1 MIIYPSG
8 VYTFNG
14 QIQEE
19 DMQMFWVY
27 RYKGFSFTAARTVH
41 TALVLAGQQGCSQAD
56 TGHLLLAL
64 VQTAQGTAADFLRR
78 KRVTSTALAEHT
90 AAHAAGRPRRL
101 HSRDLAP
108 ELSKAMEFAVLG
120 AHAASAARAENEHLL
135 CAILEDSSCTA
146 SRWLAALGIELP
158 QAARECRQLS
168 GQLVLPAQ
176 PRMAASRT
184 GRPSDKY
191 GRDLTRL
198 AQEGRLDPVLC
209 RDAELDRMIE
219 ILCRRQ
225 KNNPCLLG
233 EPGVG
238 KSALAE
244 ALAQRIAAGQIT
256 PALRG
261 KRVLAL
267 DMASMVAG
275 TKYRGDFEER
285 FKNLLEELYRDRS
298 TILFIDEIHIIA
310 GAGAAEGAIDAAS
323 ILKPMLA
330 RGEIQLIGAT
340 TPEEYRKTIQKDSA
354 LERRFGR
361 VMVEEPTP
369 AAAETIL
376 AGLMPRYER
385 YHGVSIPPE
394 AIHAAVE
401 LSVRYLPGRYLP
413 DKAIDLVDEAC
424 AMVKTEL
431 DSMPAELDEMN
442 HRITQLQIEE
452 ASLKKETDEL
462 SKQRLA
468 TLEKE
473 MAELRDSFNSKKAQW
488 ENEKNAVNKV
498 QSLRAEV
505 ESTKAEIEK
514 ATRTGDYAKA
524 GELQYGKLPTLQKQ
538 LEEEEKIAE
547 AKKES
552 SLLRDRVTDDE
563 IARIVARWTGIPVS
577 KLVEGEREKLLRLPD
592 TLHQRVIGQDEAVQ
606 KVADAILRSRA
617 GIANPNRP
625 IGSFLFL
632 GPTGVGKTELAKAL
646 AQALFDDEKNM
657 VRIDMTEYMEKFSV
671 SRLIG
676 APPGYVGYEEGGQL
690 TEAVRRHPYSVV
702 LFDEVEKAHPD
713 VFNILLQVLDDG
725 RITDSQGRTVDFKNT
740 VIILTSNLGSD
751 LILEDLEKSRAM
763 GKNELSEE
771 AKNAIDQL
779 LKRQFRPEFLN
790 RLDDIVYYKSLTK
803 QEIGSIVDLMLADL
817 RRRLADK
824 QLNLVVTDAA
834 KNAIIDGGYDPIYG
848 ARPLK
853 RYIQSHVETMIAKE
867 IIGGAHTAGDTLTV
881 DADGNGQLM
890 LR

>member
-1 MIIYPSG
+1 MIIYPPG

-27 RYKGFSFTAARTVH
+27 SYKGFSRTAARTVR
-41 TALVLAGQQGCSQAD
+41 TALVLAGRQGCCQAD

-64 VQTAQGTAADFLRR
+64 VQTARGSAADFLRR
-78 KRVTSTALAEHT
+78 KRVTTTALANCS
-90 AAHAAGRPRRL
+90 AARAEGAPRRL
-101 HSRDLAP
+101 HRCDLAP
-108 ELSKAMEFAVLG
+108 ELRKAMEFAVLG

-135 CAILEDSSCTA
+135 CAMLEDSTCTA
-146 SRWLAALGIELP
+146 SRWMLSLGVELP

-184 GRPSDKY
+184 GRPSEKY

-209 RDAELDRMIE
+209 RDSELERMVE

-244 ALAQRIAAGQIT
+244 ALAQRIASGQIT

-261 KRVLAL
+261 KRVLSL

-369 AAAETIL
+369 TAAETIL

-385 YHGVSIPPE
+385 YHGVAIPST

-413 DKAIDLVDEAC
+413 DKAIDLLDEA
-424 AMVKTEL
+424 AAARRIAENSSEKKALAPADIARVVSKA
-431 DSMPAELDEMN
+431 SGVPAERVGEAERERLA
-442 HRITQLQIEE
+442 QLE
-452 ASLKKETDEL
+452 
-462 SKQRLA
+462 QRLA
-468 TLEKE
+468 
-473 MAELRDSFNSKKAQW
+473 AE
-488 ENEKNAVNKV
+488 
-498 QSLRAEV
+498 
-505 ESTKAEIEK
+505 
-514 ATRTGDYAKA
+514 
-524 GELQYGKLPTLQKQ
+524 
-538 LEEEEKIAE
+538 
-547 AKKES
+547 
-552 SLLRDRVTDDE
+552 
-563 IARIVARWTGIPVS
+563 
-577 KLVEGEREKLLRLPD
+577 
-592 TLHQRVIGQDEAVQ
+592 VIGQPRAVAS
-606 KVADAILRSRA
+606 VAAAIRRSRT
-617 GIANPNRP
+617 GLRENNRP
-625 IGSFLFL
+625 IGAMLFL
-632 GPTGVGKTELAKAL
+632 GPTGVGKTQLARTLAKGWFGSEKAL
-646 AQALFDDEKNM
+646 LRFDM
-657 VRIDMTEYMEKFSV
+657 SEYMERHTV
-671 SRLIG
+671 ARLIG
-676 APPGYVGYEEGGQL
+676 APPGYVGHDEGGQL
-690 TEAVRRHPYSVV
+690 TEAVRRRPYSVV
-702 LFDEVEKAHPD
+702 LFDEIEKAHSD
-713 VFNILLQVLDDG
+713 IQNLLLQILEDG
-725 RITDSQGRTVDFKNT
+725 TLTDAQGRRADFSNT
-740 VIILTSNLGSD
+740 IILLTSNLGARC
-751 LILEDLEKSRAM
+751 LAGQTAPMGFGAAGAEKDRRGQQAIR
-763 GKNELSEE
+763 E
-771 AKNAIDQL
+771 A
-779 LKRQFRPEFLN
+779 REFFRPELMG
-790 RLDDIVYYKSLTK
+790 RLDETVLFDPLGPE
-803 QEIGSIVDLMLADL
+803 QLAGIADRLLCELEERAAGQGYTL
-817 RRRLADK
+817 RHTAA
-824 QLNLVVTDAA
+824 AA
-834 KNAIIDGGYDPIYG
+834 KALAGDKVPPYG
-848 ARPLK
+848 AREL
-853 RYIQSHVETMIAKE
+853 RRTVSRAVEQALADRIADGTAQPGTVYTADADANGH
-867 IIGGAHTAGDTLTV
+867 IILTQDTLTACV
-881 DADGNGQLM
+881 
-890 LR
+890 

>member
-1 MIIYPSG
+1 MIIYWPG

-14 QIQEE
+14 YFSEE
-19 DMQMFWVY
+19 DLQMFWVY

-413 DKAIDLVDEAC
+413 DKAIDLLDEA
-424 AMVKTEL
+424 AAARRIADASGGRRALTPADIARVVSKA
-431 DSMPAELDEMN
+431 SGVPAE
-442 HRITQLQIEE
+442 RVGE
-452 ASLKKETDEL
+452 AERERLANLE
-462 SKQRLA
+462 QRLA
-468 TLEKE
+468 
-473 MAELRDSFNSKKAQW
+473 AE
-488 ENEKNAVNKV
+488 
-498 QSLRAEV
+498 
-505 ESTKAEIEK
+505 
-514 ATRTGDYAKA
+514 
-524 GELQYGKLPTLQKQ
+524 
-538 LEEEEKIAE
+538 
-547 AKKES
+547 
-552 SLLRDRVTDDE
+552 
-563 IARIVARWTGIPVS
+563 
-577 KLVEGEREKLLRLPD
+577 
-592 TLHQRVIGQDEAVQ
+592 VIGQPQAVAA
-606 KVADAILRSRA
+606 VASAIRRSRT
-617 GIANPNRP
+617 GLRESGRP
-625 IGSFLFL
+625 IGAMLFL
-632 GPTGVGKTELAKAL
+632 GPTGVGKTQLARTLAKCWFGSEKAL
-646 AQALFDDEKNM
+646 LRFDM
-657 VRIDMTEYMEKFSV
+657 SEYMERHTV
-671 SRLIG
+671 ARLLG
-676 APPGYVGYEEGGQL
+676 APPGYVGHDEGGQL
-690 TEAVRRHPYSVV
+690 TEAVRRRPYSVV
-702 LFDEVEKAHPD
+702 LFDEIEKAHSD
-713 VFNILLQVLDDG
+713 IQNLLLQILEDG
-725 RITDSQGRTVDFKNT
+725 NLTDSQGRRADFSNT
-740 VIILTSNLGSD
+740 IILLTSNLGA
-751 LILEDLEKSRAM
+751 RC
-763 GKNELSEE
+763 LSGQTSPLGFGAAAAETQRRGQQAIQE
-771 AKNAIDQL
+771 AKEF
-779 LKRQFRPEFLN
+779 FRPELMG
-790 RLDDIVYYKSLTK
+790 RLDETVLFDPLGPE
-803 QEIGSIVDLMLADL
+803 QLAGIAD
-817 RRRLADK
+817 RL
-824 QLNLVVTDAA
+824 LVELEQRAARQGYTLHHTPAAA
-834 KNAIIDGGYDPIYG
+834 KVLAGDKVPPYG
-848 ARPLK
+848 AREL
-853 RYIQSHVETMIAKE
+853 RRTVSRAVEQALADRIAA
-867 IIGGAHTAGDTLTV
+867 GTAHPGTVYTADV
-881 DADGNGQLM
+881 DADGHIILTEDT
-890 LR
+890 LAICTS

>member
-27 RYKGFSFTAARTVH
+27 SYKGFSRTAARTVR
-41 TALVLAGQQGCSQAD
+41 TALVLAGRQGCCQAD

-64 VQTAQGTAADFLRR
+64 VQTARGSAADFLRR
-78 KRVTSTALAEHT
+78 KRVTTTALANCS
-90 AAHAAGRPRRL
+90 AARAEGAPRRL
-101 HSRDLAP
+101 HRCDLAP
-108 ELSKAMEFAVLG
+108 ELRKAMEFAVLG

-135 CAILEDSSCTA
+135 CAMLEDSTCTA
-146 SRWLAALGIELP
+146 SRWMLSLGVELP

-184 GRPSDKY
+184 GRPSEKY

-209 RDAELDRMIE
+209 RDSELERMVE

-244 ALAQRIAAGQIT
+244 ALAQRIASGQIT

-261 KRVLAL
+261 KRVLSL

-369 AAAETIL
+369 TAAETIL

-385 YHGVSIPPE
+385 YHGVAIPST

-413 DKAIDLVDEAC
+413 DKAIDLLDEA
-424 AMVKTEL
+424 AAARRIAENSSEKKALTPADIARVVSKA
-431 DSMPAELDEMN
+431 SGVPAERVGEAERERLA
-442 HRITQLQIEE
+442 QLE
-452 ASLKKETDEL
+452 
-462 SKQRLA
+462 QRLA
-468 TLEKE
+468 
-473 MAELRDSFNSKKAQW
+473 AE
-488 ENEKNAVNKV
+488 
-498 QSLRAEV
+498 
-505 ESTKAEIEK
+505 
-514 ATRTGDYAKA
+514 
-524 GELQYGKLPTLQKQ
+524 
-538 LEEEEKIAE
+538 
-547 AKKES
+547 
-552 SLLRDRVTDDE
+552 
-563 IARIVARWTGIPVS
+563 
-577 KLVEGEREKLLRLPD
+577 
-592 TLHQRVIGQDEAVQ
+592 VIGQPRAVAS
-606 KVADAILRSRA
+606 VAAAIRRSRT
-617 GIANPNRP
+617 GLRENNRP
-625 IGSFLFL
+625 IGAMLFL
-632 GPTGVGKTELAKAL
+632 GPTGVGKTQLARTLAKCWFGSEKAL
-646 AQALFDDEKNM
+646 LRFDM
-657 VRIDMTEYMEKFSV
+657 SEYMERHTV
-671 SRLIG
+671 ARLIG
-676 APPGYVGYEEGGQL
+676 APPGYVGHDEGGQL
-690 TEAVRRHPYSVV
+690 TEAVRRRPYSVV
-702 LFDEVEKAHPD
+702 LFDEIEKAHSDIQNP
-713 VFNILLQVLDDG
+713 LLQILEDG
-725 RITDSQGRTVDFKNT
+725 TLTDAQGRRADFSNT
-740 VIILTSNLGSD
+740 IILLTSNLGARC
-751 LILEDLEKSRAM
+751 LAGQTAPMGFGAAGAEKDRRGQQAIR
-763 GKNELSEE
+763 E
-771 AKNAIDQL
+771 A
-779 LKRQFRPEFLN
+779 REFFRPELMG
-790 RLDDIVYYKSLTK
+790 RLDETVLFDPLGPE
-803 QEIGSIVDLMLADL
+803 QLAGIADRLLCELEERAAGQGYTL
-817 RRRLADK
+817 RHTAA
-824 QLNLVVTDAA
+824 AA
-834 KNAIIDGGYDPIYG
+834 KALAGDKVPPYG
-848 ARPLK
+848 AREL
-853 RYIQSHVETMIAKE
+853 RRTVSRAVEQALADRIADGTAQPGTVYTADADANGH
-867 IIGGAHTAGDTLTV
+867 IILTQDTLTACV
-881 DADGNGQLM
+881 
-890 LR
+890 

>member
-1 MIIYPSG
+1 
-8 VYTFNG
+8 
-14 QIQEE
+14 
-19 DMQMFWVY
+19 MFWVY

-41 TALVLAGQQGCSQAD
+41 TALVLAGQQGCSEAD

-298 TILFIDEIHIIA
+298 TILFIDEIHLIA

-413 DKAIDLVDEAC
+413 DKAIDLLDEAAAAC
-424 AMVKTEL
+424 RIADTSGGRRALTPADIARVVSKA
-431 DSMPAELDEMN
+431 SGVPAE
-442 HRITQLQIEE
+442 RVGE
-452 ASLKKETDEL
+452 AERERLANLE
-462 SKQRLA
+462 QRLA
-468 TLEKE
+468 
-473 MAELRDSFNSKKAQW
+473 AE
-488 ENEKNAVNKV
+488 
-498 QSLRAEV
+498 
-505 ESTKAEIEK
+505 
-514 ATRTGDYAKA
+514 
-524 GELQYGKLPTLQKQ
+524 
-538 LEEEEKIAE
+538 
-547 AKKES
+547 
-552 SLLRDRVTDDE
+552 
-563 IARIVARWTGIPVS
+563 
-577 KLVEGEREKLLRLPD
+577 
-592 TLHQRVIGQDEAVQ
+592 VIGQPQAVAA
-606 KVADAILRSRA
+606 VASAIRRSRT
-617 GIANPNRP
+617 GLRESGRP
-625 IGSFLFL
+625 IGAMLFL
-632 GPTGVGKTELAKAL
+632 GPTGVGKTQLARTLAKCWFGSEKAL
-646 AQALFDDEKNM
+646 LRFDM
-657 VRIDMTEYMEKFSV
+657 SEYMERHTV
-671 SRLIG
+671 ARLLG
-676 APPGYVGYEEGGQL
+676 APPGYVGHDEGGQL
-690 TEAVRRHPYSVV
+690 TEAVRRRPYSVV
-702 LFDEVEKAHPD
+702 LFDEIEKAHSD
-713 VFNILLQVLDDG
+713 IQNLLLQILEDG
-725 RITDSQGRTVDFKNT
+725 NLTDSQGRRADFSNT
-740 VIILTSNLGSD
+740 IILLTSNLGA
-751 LILEDLEKSRAM
+751 RC
-763 GKNELSEE
+763 LSGQTSPLGFGAAAAETQRRGQQAIQE
-771 AKNAIDQL
+771 AKEF
-779 LKRQFRPEFLN
+779 FRPELMG
-790 RLDDIVYYKSLTK
+790 RLDETVLFDPLGPE
-803 QEIGSIVDLMLADL
+803 QLAGIAD
-817 RRRLADK
+817 RL
-824 QLNLVVTDAA
+824 LVELEQRAARQGYTLHHTPAAA
-834 KNAIIDGGYDPIYG
+834 KVLAGDKVPPYG
-848 ARPLK
+848 AREL
-853 RYIQSHVETMIAKE
+853 RRTVSRAVEQALADRIAA
-867 IIGGAHTAGDTLTV
+867 GTAHPGTVYTADV
-881 DADGNGQLM
+881 DADGHIILTEDT
-890 LR
+890 LAACV

>member
-1 MIIYPSG
+1 
-8 VYTFNG
+8 
-14 QIQEE
+14 
-19 DMQMFWVY
+19 MFWVY

-413 DKAIDLVDEAC
+413 DKAIDLLDEA
-424 AMVKTEL
+424 AAARRIADASGGRRALTPADIARVVSKA
-431 DSMPAELDEMN
+431 SGVPAE
-442 HRITQLQIEE
+442 RVGE
-452 ASLKKETDEL
+452 AERERLANLE
-462 SKQRLA
+462 QRLA
-468 TLEKE
+468 
-473 MAELRDSFNSKKAQW
+473 AE
-488 ENEKNAVNKV
+488 
-498 QSLRAEV
+498 
-505 ESTKAEIEK
+505 
-514 ATRTGDYAKA
+514 
-524 GELQYGKLPTLQKQ
+524 
-538 LEEEEKIAE
+538 
-547 AKKES
+547 
-552 SLLRDRVTDDE
+552 
-563 IARIVARWTGIPVS
+563 
-577 KLVEGEREKLLRLPD
+577 
-592 TLHQRVIGQDEAVQ
+592 VIGQPQAVAA
-606 KVADAILRSRA
+606 VASAIRRSRT
-617 GIANPNRP
+617 GLRESGRP
-625 IGSFLFL
+625 IGAMLFL
-632 GPTGVGKTELAKAL
+632 GPTGVGKTQLARTLAKCWFGSEKAL
-646 AQALFDDEKNM
+646 LRFDM
-657 VRIDMTEYMEKFSV
+657 SEYMERHTV
-671 SRLIG
+671 ARLLG
-676 APPGYVGYEEGGQL
+676 APPGYVGHDEGGQL
-690 TEAVRRHPYSVV
+690 TEAVRRRPYSVV
-702 LFDEVEKAHPD
+702 LFDEIEKAHSD
-713 VFNILLQVLDDG
+713 IQNLLLQILEDG
-725 RITDSQGRTVDFKNT
+725 NLTDSQGRRADFSNT
-740 VIILTSNLGSD
+740 IILLTSNLGA
-751 LILEDLEKSRAM
+751 RC
-763 GKNELSEE
+763 LSGQTSPLGFGAAAAETQRRGQQAIQE
-771 AKNAIDQL
+771 AKEF
-779 LKRQFRPEFLN
+779 FRPELMG
-790 RLDDIVYYKSLTK
+790 RLDETVLFDPLGPE
-803 QEIGSIVDLMLADL
+803 QLAGIAD
-817 RRRLADK
+817 RL
-824 QLNLVVTDAA
+824 LVELEQRAARQGYTLHHTPAAA
-834 KNAIIDGGYDPIYG
+834 KVLAGDKVPPYG
-848 ARPLK
+848 AREL
-853 RYIQSHVETMIAKE
+853 RRTVSRAVEQALADRIAA
-867 IIGGAHTAGDTLTV
+867 GTAHPGTVYTADV
-881 DADGNGQLM
+881 DADGHIILTEDT
-890 LR
+890 LAACV

>member
-1 MIIYPSG
+1 
-8 VYTFNG
+8 
-14 QIQEE
+14 
-19 DMQMFWVY
+19 MFWVY

-90 AAHAAGRPRRL
+90 AAHALGRPRRL

-413 DKAIDLVDEAC
+413 DKAIDLLDEA
-424 AMVKTEL
+424 AAARRIADASGNRRALTPADIARVVSKA
-431 DSMPAELDEMN
+431 SGVPAE
-442 HRITQLQIEE
+442 RVGE
-452 ASLKKETDEL
+452 AERERLANLE
-462 SKQRLA
+462 QRLA
-468 TLEKE
+468 
-473 MAELRDSFNSKKAQW
+473 AE
-488 ENEKNAVNKV
+488 
-498 QSLRAEV
+498 
-505 ESTKAEIEK
+505 
-514 ATRTGDYAKA
+514 
-524 GELQYGKLPTLQKQ
+524 
-538 LEEEEKIAE
+538 
-547 AKKES
+547 
-552 SLLRDRVTDDE
+552 
-563 IARIVARWTGIPVS
+563 
-577 KLVEGEREKLLRLPD
+577 
-592 TLHQRVIGQDEAVQ
+592 VIGQPQAVAA
-606 KVADAILRSRA
+606 VASAIRRSRT
-617 GIANPNRP
+617 GLRESGRP
-625 IGSFLFL
+625 IGAMLFL
-632 GPTGVGKTELAKAL
+632 GPTGVGKTQLARTLAKCWFGSEKAL
-646 AQALFDDEKNM
+646 LRFDM
-657 VRIDMTEYMEKFSV
+657 SEYMERHTV
-671 SRLIG
+671 ARLLG
-676 APPGYVGYEEGGQL
+676 APPGYVGHDEGGQL
-690 TEAVRRHPYSVV
+690 TEAVRRKPYSVV

-751 LILEDLEKSRAM
+751 IILNDLEQRRAN
-763 GKNELSEE
+763 GSNELSEE
-771 AKNAIDQL
+771 AKHQIDQL
-779 LKRQFRPEFLN
+779 LKSKFRPEFLN
-790 RLDDIVYYKSLTK
+790 RLDEIVYYKSLTK
-803 QEIGSIVDLMLADL
+803 DEMRRIVDLQLQDL
-817 RRRLADK
+817 RKRMDEGKHLK
-824 QLNLVVTDAA
+824 LEVTTAA
-834 KNAIIDGGYDPIYG
+834 KDFIIDSAYDSVYG
-848 ARPLK
+848 ARPIK
-853 RYIQSHVETMIAKE
+853 RFIQSRVETLIAKA
-867 IIGGAHTAGDTLTV
+867 IIQGSYTEGNTLTV
-881 DADGNGQLM
+881 DCENGALT

>member
-27 RYKGFSFTAARTVH
+27 SYKGFSRTAARTVR
-41 TALVLAGQQGCSQAD
+41 TALVLAGRQGCCQAD
-56 TGHLLLAL
+56 TGHLLVAL
-64 VQTAQGTAADFLRR
+64 VQTARGSAADFLRR
-78 KRVTSTALAEHT
+78 KRVTTTALANCS
-90 AAHAAGRPRRL
+90 AARAEGAPRRL
-101 HSRDLAP
+101 HRCDLAP
-108 ELSKAMEFAVLG
+108 ELRKAMEFAVLG

-135 CAILEDSSCTA
+135 CAMLEDSTCTA
-146 SRWLAALGIELP
+146 SRWMLSLGVELP

-184 GRPSDKY
+184 GRPSEKY

-209 RDAELDRMIE
+209 RDSELERMVE

-244 ALAQRIAAGQIT
+244 ALAQRIASGQIT

-261 KRVLAL
+261 KRVLSL

-369 AAAETIL
+369 TAAETIL

-385 YHGVSIPPE
+385 YHGVAIPST

-413 DKAIDLVDEAC
+413 DKAIDLLDEA
-424 AMVKTEL
+424 AAARRIAESGSEKKALTPADIARVVSKA
-431 DSMPAELDEMN
+431 SGVPAERVGEAERERLA
-442 HRITQLQIEE
+442 QLE
-452 ASLKKETDEL
+452 
-462 SKQRLA
+462 QRLA
-468 TLEKE
+468 
-473 MAELRDSFNSKKAQW
+473 AE
-488 ENEKNAVNKV
+488 
-498 QSLRAEV
+498 
-505 ESTKAEIEK
+505 
-514 ATRTGDYAKA
+514 
-524 GELQYGKLPTLQKQ
+524 
-538 LEEEEKIAE
+538 
-547 AKKES
+547 
-552 SLLRDRVTDDE
+552 
-563 IARIVARWTGIPVS
+563 
-577 KLVEGEREKLLRLPD
+577 
-592 TLHQRVIGQDEAVQ
+592 VIGQPRAVAS
-606 KVADAILRSRA
+606 VAAAIRRSRT
-617 GIANPNRP
+617 GLRENNRP
-625 IGSFLFL
+625 IGAMLFL
-632 GPTGVGKTELAKAL
+632 GPTGVGKTQLARTLAKCWFGSEKAL
-646 AQALFDDEKNM
+646 LRFDM
-657 VRIDMTEYMEKFSV
+657 SEYMERHTV
-671 SRLIG
+671 ARLIG
-676 APPGYVGYEEGGQL
+676 APPGYVGHDEGGQL
-690 TEAVRRHPYSVV
+690 TEAVRRRPYSVV
-702 LFDEVEKAHPD
+702 LFDEIEKAHSD
-713 VFNILLQVLDDG
+713 IQNLLLQILEDG
-725 RITDSQGRTVDFKNT
+725 TLTDAQGRRADFSNT
-740 VIILTSNLGSD
+740 IILLTSNLGARC
-751 LILEDLEKSRAM
+751 LAGQTAPMGFGAAGAEKDRRGQQAIR
-763 GKNELSEE
+763 E
-771 AKNAIDQL
+771 A
-779 LKRQFRPEFLN
+779 REFFRPELMG
-790 RLDDIVYYKSLTK
+790 RLDETVLFDPLGPE
-803 QEIGSIVDLMLADL
+803 QLAGIADRLLCELEERAAGQGYTL
-817 RRRLADK
+817 RHTAA
-824 QLNLVVTDAA
+824 AA
-834 KNAIIDGGYDPIYG
+834 KALAGDKVPPYG
-848 ARPLK
+848 AREL
-853 RYIQSHVETMIAKE
+853 RRTVSRAVEQALADRIADGTAQPGTVYTADADANGH
-867 IIGGAHTAGDTLTV
+867 IILTQDTLTACV
-881 DADGNGQLM
+881 
-890 LR
+890 

>member
-1 MIIYPSG
+1 MIIYWPG

-14 QIQEE
+14 YFSEE
-19 DMQMFWVY
+19 DLQMFWVY

-90 AAHAAGRPRRL
+90 VALAAGRPRRL

-120 AHAASAARAENEHLL
+120 AHAASAAKAENEHLL

-413 DKAIDLVDEAC
+413 DKAIDLLDEA
-424 AMVKTEL
+424 AAARRIADASGGRRALTPADIARVVSKA
-431 DSMPAELDEMN
+431 SGVPAE
-442 HRITQLQIEE
+442 RVGE
-452 ASLKKETDEL
+452 AERERLANLE
-462 SKQRLA
+462 QRLA
-468 TLEKE
+468 
-473 MAELRDSFNSKKAQW
+473 AE
-488 ENEKNAVNKV
+488 
-498 QSLRAEV
+498 
-505 ESTKAEIEK
+505 
-514 ATRTGDYAKA
+514 
-524 GELQYGKLPTLQKQ
+524 
-538 LEEEEKIAE
+538 
-547 AKKES
+547 
-552 SLLRDRVTDDE
+552 
-563 IARIVARWTGIPVS
+563 
-577 KLVEGEREKLLRLPD
+577 
-592 TLHQRVIGQDEAVQ
+592 VIGQPQAVAA
-606 KVADAILRSRA
+606 VASAIRRSRT
-617 GIANPNRP
+617 GLRESGRP
-625 IGSFLFL
+625 IGAMLFL
-632 GPTGVGKTELAKAL
+632 GPTGVGKTQLARTLAKCWFGSEKAL
-646 AQALFDDEKNM
+646 LRFDM
-657 VRIDMTEYMEKFSV
+657 SEYMERHTV
-671 SRLIG
+671 ARLLG
-676 APPGYVGYEEGGQL
+676 APPGYVGHDEGGQL
-690 TEAVRRHPYSVV
+690 TEAVRRRPYSVV
-702 LFDEVEKAHPD
+702 LFDEIEKAHSD
-713 VFNILLQVLDDG
+713 IQNLLLQILEDG
-725 RITDSQGRTVDFKNT
+725 NLTDSQGRRADFSNT
-740 VIILTSNLGSD
+740 IILLTSNLGA
-751 LILEDLEKSRAM
+751 RC
-763 GKNELSEE
+763 LSGQTSPLGFGAAAAETQRRGQQAIQE
-771 AKNAIDQL
+771 AKEF
-779 LKRQFRPEFLN
+779 FRPELMG
-790 RLDDIVYYKSLTK
+790 RLDETVLFAPLGPE
-803 QEIGSIVDLMLADL
+803 QLAGIAD
-817 RRRLADK
+817 RL
-824 QLNLVVTDAA
+824 LVELEQRAARQGYTLHHTPAAA
-834 KNAIIDGGYDPIYG
+834 KVLAGDKVPPYG
-848 ARPLK
+848 AREL
-853 RYIQSHVETMIAKE
+853 RRTVSRAVEQALADRIAA
-867 IIGGAHTAGDTLTV
+867 GTAHPGTVYTADV
-881 DADGNGQLM
+881 DADGHIILTEDT
-890 LR
+890 LAACV

>member
-27 RYKGFSFTAARTVH
+27 SYKGFSRTAARTVR
-41 TALVLAGQQGCSQAD
+41 TALVLAGRQGCCQAD

-64 VQTAQGTAADFLRR
+64 VQTARGSAADFLRR
-78 KRVTSTALAEHT
+78 KRVTTTALANCS
-90 AAHAAGRPRRL
+90 AARAEGAPRRL
-101 HSRDLAP
+101 HRCDLAP
-108 ELSKAMEFAVLG
+108 ELRKAMEFAVLG

-135 CAILEDSSCTA
+135 CAMLEDSTCTA
-146 SRWLAALGIELP
+146 SRWMLSLGVELP

-184 GRPSDKY
+184 GRPSEKY

-209 RDAELDRMIE
+209 RDSELERMVE

-244 ALAQRIAAGQIT
+244 ALAQRIASGQIT

-261 KRVLAL
+261 KRVLSL

-369 AAAETIL
+369 TAAETIL

-385 YHGVSIPPE
+385 YHGVAIPST

-413 DKAIDLVDEAC
+413 DKAIDLLDEA
-424 AMVKTEL
+424 AAARRIAENSSEKKALTPADIARVVSKA
-431 DSMPAELDEMN
+431 SGVPAERVGEAERERLA
-442 HRITQLQIEE
+442 QLE
-452 ASLKKETDEL
+452 
-462 SKQRLA
+462 QRLG
-468 TLEKE
+468 
-473 MAELRDSFNSKKAQW
+473 AE
-488 ENEKNAVNKV
+488 
-498 QSLRAEV
+498 
-505 ESTKAEIEK
+505 
-514 ATRTGDYAKA
+514 
-524 GELQYGKLPTLQKQ
+524 
-538 LEEEEKIAE
+538 
-547 AKKES
+547 
-552 SLLRDRVTDDE
+552 
-563 IARIVARWTGIPVS
+563 
-577 KLVEGEREKLLRLPD
+577 
-592 TLHQRVIGQDEAVQ
+592 VIGQPRAVAS
-606 KVADAILRSRA
+606 VAAAIRRSRT
-617 GIANPNRP
+617 GLRENNRP
-625 IGSFLFL
+625 IGAMLFL
-632 GPTGVGKTELAKAL
+632 GPTGVGKTQLARTLAKGWFGSEKAL
-646 AQALFDDEKNM
+646 LRFDM
-657 VRIDMTEYMEKFSV
+657 SEYMERHTV
-671 SRLIG
+671 ARLIG
-676 APPGYVGYEEGGQL
+676 APPGYVGHDEGGQL
-690 TEAVRRHPYSVV
+690 TEAVRRRPYSVV
-702 LFDEVEKAHPD
+702 LFDEIEKAHSD
-713 VFNILLQVLDDG
+713 IQNLLLQILEDG
-725 RITDSQGRTVDFKNT
+725 TLTDAQGRRADFSNT
-740 VIILTSNLGSD
+740 IILLTSNLGARC
-751 LILEDLEKSRAM
+751 LAGQTAPMGFGAAGAEKDRRGQQAIR
-763 GKNELSEE
+763 E
-771 AKNAIDQL
+771 A
-779 LKRQFRPEFLN
+779 REFFRPELMG
-790 RLDDIVYYKSLTK
+790 RLDETVLFDPLGPE
-803 QEIGSIVDLMLADL
+803 QLAGIADRLLCELEERAAGQGYTL
-817 RRRLADK
+817 RHTAA
-824 QLNLVVTDAA
+824 AA
-834 KNAIIDGGYDPIYG
+834 KALAGDKVPPYG
-848 ARPLK
+848 AREL
-853 RYIQSHVETMIAKE
+853 RRTVSRAVEQALADRIADGTAQPGTVYTADADANGH
-867 IIGGAHTAGDTLTV
+867 IILTQDTLTACV
-881 DADGNGQLM
+881 
-890 LR
+890 

>member
-1 MIIYPSG
+1 MIIYWPG

-14 QIQEE
+14 YFSEE
-19 DMQMFWVY
+19 DLQMFWVY

-298 TILFIDEIHIIA
+298 TILFIDEIHLIA

-413 DKAIDLVDEAC
+413 DKAIDLLDEA
-424 AMVKTEL
+424 AAARRIADTSGNRRALTPADIARVVSKA
-431 DSMPAELDEMN
+431 SGVPAE
-442 HRITQLQIEE
+442 RVGE
-452 ASLKKETDEL
+452 AERERLANLE
-462 SKQRLA
+462 QRLA
-468 TLEKE
+468 
-473 MAELRDSFNSKKAQW
+473 AE
-488 ENEKNAVNKV
+488 
-498 QSLRAEV
+498 
-505 ESTKAEIEK
+505 
-514 ATRTGDYAKA
+514 
-524 GELQYGKLPTLQKQ
+524 
-538 LEEEEKIAE
+538 
-547 AKKES
+547 
-552 SLLRDRVTDDE
+552 
-563 IARIVARWTGIPVS
+563 
-577 KLVEGEREKLLRLPD
+577 
-592 TLHQRVIGQDEAVQ
+592 VIGQPQAVAA
-606 KVADAILRSRA
+606 VASAIRRSRT
-617 GIANPNRP
+617 GLRESGRP
-625 IGSFLFL
+625 IGAMLFL
-632 GPTGVGKTELAKAL
+632 GPTGVGKTQLARTLAKCWFGSEKAL
-646 AQALFDDEKNM
+646 LRFDM
-657 VRIDMTEYMEKFSV
+657 SEYMERHTV
-671 SRLIG
+671 ARLLG
-676 APPGYVGYEEGGQL
+676 APPGYVGHDEGGQL
-690 TEAVRRHPYSVV
+690 TEAVRRRPYSVV
-702 LFDEVEKAHPD
+702 LFDEIEKAHSD
-713 VFNILLQVLDDG
+713 IQNLLLQILEDG
-725 RITDSQGRTVDFKNT
+725 NLTDSQGRRADFSNT
-740 VIILTSNLGSD
+740 IILLTSNLGA
-751 LILEDLEKSRAM
+751 RC
-763 GKNELSEE
+763 LSGQTSPLGFGAAAAETRRRGQQAIQE
-771 AKNAIDQL
+771 AKEF
-779 LKRQFRPEFLN
+779 FRPELMG
-790 RLDDIVYYKSLTK
+790 RLDETVLFDPLGPE
-803 QEIGSIVDLMLADL
+803 QLAGIAD
-817 RRRLADK
+817 RL
-824 QLNLVVTDAA
+824 LVELEQRAARQGYTLHHTPAAA
-834 KNAIIDGGYDPIYG
+834 KVLAGDKVPPYG
-848 ARPLK
+848 AREL
-853 RYIQSHVETMIAKE
+853 RRTVSRAVEQALADRIAA
-867 IIGGAHTAGDTLTV
+867 GTAHPGTVYTADV
-881 DADGNGQLM
+881 DADGHIILTEDT
-890 LR
+890 LAACV